1 MARDALNTYSVP
13 FPLLKISHNAYTSVQ
28 ADGYLRYK
36 CNIAK
41 SRECVD
47 TCIIAEGGNQTNAD
61 YSIDF
66 RSMFVNFVHQS
77 MG

>member
-1 MARDALNTYSVP
+1 M
-13 FPLLKISHNAYTSVQ
+13 Q